1 MYRYILALA
10 VTLGGMQFVTVPAAQ
25 AQERPIRC
33 ESRSFRYNECETD
46 MRRPRIIRQLSGSA
60 CIPGQSWGF
69 SRGTIWVD
77 KGCSA
82 VFADSAERPRWRDQ
96 NDRPRWRDDRYP
108 RRDYRREYRDD
119 RYYQPDDY

>member
-1 MYRYILALA
+1 
-10 VTLGGMQFVTVPAAQ
+10 AQ

-82 VFADSAERPRWRDQ
+82 VFADSAERPRWRDRD
-96 NDRPRWRDDRYP
+96 DRPRWRDDRYP
-108 RRDYRREYRDD
+108 RRD
-119 RYYQPDDY
+119 